1 MYSVVSLSLAFEQAE
16 LFSVRRLILSLAA
29 ALAFVAAPAEADRIK
44 DLGGFQGIRS
54 NQLTGYGVVVG
65 LPGTGDDNLEY
76 TVQSLKAVASR
87 FGLQLPPGYR
97 VSIGGVSQQQQKS
110 FGQLFTALGASV
122 MLAYL
127 LMAVLYNSLATPLVI
142 LFSLPV
148 AIGGA
153 MFGLFVF
160 GYHFSVFSMIG
171 LILLVGLAIKNGILL
186 VDRTNQNRERGL
198 SMQDALL
205 EAGPARLRAILM
217 TSVTIAIALLPSQ
230 SGFQDLGALL
240 ARQPGVAARARMRR
254 QTQ

>member
-1 MYSVVSLSLAFEQAE
+1 MLVQACHNVLIMERGKIKTAGPTQIDHYNRSRVINVNADLRTGYSLSQ
-16 LFSVRRLILSLAA
+16 
-29 ALAFVAAPAEADRIK
+29 VAPD
-44 DLGGFQGIRS
+44 
-54 NQLTGYGVVVG
+54 
-65 LPGTGDDNLEY
+65 
-76 TVQSLKAVASR
+76 VQRAMD
-87 FGLQLPPGYR
+87 GLQLPPGYR

-186 VDRTNQNRERGL
+186 VDRTNQNRERGM
-198 SMQDALL
+198 STHEALL
-205 EAGPARLRAILM
+205 EAGPARLRPILM
-217 TSVTIAIALLPSQ
+217 TSLTIAIALTPTALQ
-230 SGFQDLGALL
+230 LGEGAALMQL
-240 ARQPGVAARARMRR
+240 GNDK
-254 QTQ
+254 T